1 MVMDLS
7 EGAVIAN
14 RFRLVRLLGKG
25 GMGEVWAAQHTSLD
39 IPCAV
44 KFIHAESAEKVDVRT
59 RFEREAKAAAQL
71 RSPNVV
77 QILDYGVFDNTP
89 YIAMEYLEG
98 EPLNVRLK
106 RRRVLDAH
114 ETYRIV
120 AGVGKALGKAHV
132 AGIVHR
138 DLKPENV
145 FLVPDDDT
153 EVAKVLD
160 FGVAKHTATLDS
172 NTKTGALLGTPYYMS
187 PEQAQGVKAVDH
199 RADLWSL
206 AVLTY
211 RCLTGELPFKSQALG
226 DLLIKIVTGP
236 VSVPSHVAPQLPEGF
251 DGWWLRAAERDPD
264 RRFQSAKEMVGALG
278 LALNVTSPSQF
289 GNTPMPGALYAP
301 QPMSAPAQTMIAD
314 PVTGV
319 PLGTPFVQS
328 GASQSGSYPSHGLS
342 MPHARSHMPSVHGA
356 PSGAHAFPGHQ
367 LGDSS
372 GGSVAGFAAGPH
384 ASHSSHKVALAG
396 VLSLVALGIGAG
408 AFLFFRDAPSEAQT
422 PAAATVSDPNGVAP
436 PAESDEVASDVPKP
450 ADSSETPAASAAVTD
465 LDDPNPDDVAPV
477 AKPPQP
483 GMPIIPSKTSPP
495 ESTPSAQPS
504 AAGPP
509 TDLGVPT
516 PTPAKTYDPGF

>member
-153 EVAKVLD
+153 ASGKFERKTPTMKMRGDSFTSATMCLLRLRFVPVL
-160 FGVAKHTATLDS
+160 
-172 NTKTGALLGTPYYMS
+172 
-187 PEQAQGVKAVDH
+187 QAWA
-199 RADLWSL
+199 AAPFS
-206 AVLTY
+206 VLTC
-211 RCLTGELPFKSQALG
+211 RVVCSF
-226 DLLIKIVTGP
+226 
-236 VSVPSHVAPQLPEGF
+236 
-251 DGWWLRAAERDPD
+251 
-264 RRFQSAKEMVGALG
+264 
-278 LALNVTSPSQF
+278 
-289 GNTPMPGALYAP
+289 
-301 QPMSAPAQTMIAD
+301 
-314 PVTGV
+314 
-319 PLGTPFVQS
+319 
-328 GASQSGSYPSHGLS
+328 
-342 MPHARSHMPSVHGA
+342 
-356 PSGAHAFPGHQ
+356 
-367 LGDSS
+367 
-372 GGSVAGFAAGPH
+372 
-384 ASHSSHKVALAG
+384 
-396 VLSLVALGIGAG
+396 
-408 AFLFFRDAPSEAQT
+408 
-422 PAAATVSDPNGVAP
+422 
-436 PAESDEVASDVPKP
+436 
-450 ADSSETPAASAAVTD
+450 
-465 LDDPNPDDVAPV
+465 
-477 AKPPQP
+477 
-483 GMPIIPSKTSPP
+483 
-495 ESTPSAQPS
+495 
-504 AAGPP
+504 
-509 TDLGVPT
+509 
-516 PTPAKTYDPGF
+516 